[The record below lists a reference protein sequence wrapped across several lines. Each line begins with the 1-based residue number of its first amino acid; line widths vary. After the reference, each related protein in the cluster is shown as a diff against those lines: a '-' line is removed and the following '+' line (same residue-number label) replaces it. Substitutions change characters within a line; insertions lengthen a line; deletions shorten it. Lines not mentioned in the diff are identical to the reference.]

1 MGRRINLVVAAFVLP
16 VLVALP
22 LAVADPF
29 TQNVFILTVLFA
41 ALSQSWNILGG
52 YCGQISLGHVLYFG
66 VGAYVST
73 IMLTMW
79 GITPLV
85 GMLVGGVIN
94 AGLAVAV
101 GWPCFRLRGHYFAI
115 ATIVIAEI
123 GYLLVLNWDWVGAA
137 TGIFIPIAQDSYLMM
152 QFQTS
157 KLPFYYA
164 ILAIAAV
171 LWLLAYWIEGSKWGF
186 YWRAVRDNADAA
198 ESLGVRI
205 FRFKVT
211 AAALSAFF
219 TSICGSFF
227 AQYVSYI
234 DPDSVMSF
242 NLSLLITLPAVIGG
256 IGTLWG
262 PFIGAVILIPMT
274 EYTRTYVGGTGRGI
288 DLVFYGALI
297 LLVAT
302 FKPAGLMGLF
312 GGRLFGR
319 GRHG

>member
-1 MGRRINLVVAAFVLP
+1 MNLALAAPVLA

-22 LAVADPF
+22 LVVADAF
-29 TQNVFILTVLFA
+29 TQNVFILTILFA

-66 VGAYVST
+66 VGAYTST
-73 IMLTMW
+73 VLLTRW
-79 GITPLV
+79 GITPLA
-85 GMLVGGVIN
+85 GMLAGGALN
-94 AGLAVAV
+94 AALAVAV

-123 GYLLVLNWDWVGAA
+123 GYLLALNWDWVGAA

-171 LWLLAYWIEGSKWGF
+171 VWLLAYWIEGSKWGF
-186 YWRAVRDNADAA
+186 YWRAVRDNSDAA
-198 ESLGVRI
+198 ESLGVQI
-205 FRFKVT
+205 FRFKVA

-219 TSICGSFF
+219 TGICGSFF

-262 PFIGAVILIPMT
+262 PFVGAVILIPMT

-297 LLVAT
+297 LMVAT

-312 GGRLFGR
+312 RR
-319 GRHG
+319 RRHA